1 MFDLQKSP
9 VRKNIAAMPQD
20 RLTIFEQNQL
30 FDNGTNPENVSKYQI
45 RTILKDV
52 ENMLGNVEEN
62 KEKQV
67 KIAVIGEVKAGK
79 STFINACVERE
90 IAYTDI
96 LEATALVSEIT
107 YAEEEYA
114 RIIGKD
120 GQTVKECSF
129 EELLS
134 WTENK
139 LNNMEDFSEFDKI
152 EIGVDNDLLEDVIL
166 VDTPGLLSI
175 TTQNHE
181 ITSSYIAQ
189 TDYIFWVLDSTNL
202 GSKEVNDFIDK
213 VRLTG
218 KPMIGII
225 NKVDTPQIQQ
235 EIKEYIQ
242 KEYGN
247 IFEEFYFV
255 SAYQACELQKAG
267 DSSWQEKSGFD
278 NVLEMIEDISCGK
291 EHSRQ
296 KTQYYQLQREREVHE
311 KIEADIESRKQYY
324 DRELENFALINT
336 EIKKA
341 VTAEVENWTANEFYI
356 DERNRLMQASG
367 EEFQKLAAQ
376 YNSAEYYTNVVE
388 DKYEEIME
396 FIRKKWEI
404 VVSSI
409 RNNASE
415 VMIDFQ
421 YDGELSFA
429 DDDTASAENV
439 ERMTEEGMKD
449 GAKKG
454 ALIGLA
460 FAGYSAWLGPVA
472 QTVTLAGA
480 LVPAVVPLAVAG
492 GVVGAVLGR
501 SRIDTSKAEQNE
513 REKQKYV
520 EGLYAEAVRVVKKE
534 MQKNLQEL
542 YKTTDYYYNQ
552 RREEYQKIALEVHF
566 DFTEP
571 AYSRF
576 IEELKSYIQDVK
588 NAIDTEG
595 GGKLQKPPV
604 LEE

>member
-90 IAYTDI
+90 VAYTDI

-120 GQTVKECSF
+120 GQTIKECSF

-376 YNSAEYYTNVVE
+376 HNSAEYYTNVVE

-501 SRIDTSKAEQNE
+501 SRIDTSKAKKTY
-513 REKQKYV
+513 RSCIKQRITIITS
-520 EGLYAEAVRVVKKE
+520 GVRSIKR
-534 MQKNLQEL
+534 L
-542 YKTTDYYYNQ
+542 
-552 RREEYQKIALEVHF
+552 
-566 DFTEP
+566 P
-571 AYSRF
+571 
-576 IEELKSYIQDVK
+576 
-588 NAIDTEG
+588 
-595 GGKLQKPPV
+595 
-604 LEE
+604 